1 MQTGEVQPEMRG
13 GRCSPELRDPT
24 QQLHWASPAE
34 KPPKGAATLMAE
46 GAAQPWGRGCS
57 FFPARQQKG
66 CSTITAVT
74 EQGEQLVLQWS

>member
-1 MQTGEVQPEMRG
+1 M
-13 GRCSPELRDPT
+13 
-24 QQLHWASPAE
+24 QQLHWALPPE

-57 FFPARQQKG
+57 FSFFPARQQKG

-74 EQGEQLVLQWS
+74 EGGEQLVLRWG